1 MEINLREGQTN
12 LHTNCQMQKTN
23 QLSQCTHTDQERMD
37 VCYEA
42 LSYQISVAEQ
52 VFSKTVSEW
61 IRSFQFQEGLVKLT
75 AKGNQCRASQVVLV
89 VKNPPANAGDI
100 RHEGSIPETGRPLW
114 GGGNGI
120 PLQYS
125 CQENPMDRG
134 AWWAIIHGVAE
145 LNTTEH
151 LSKKKKKKTVQI
163 KFLYLTSLWERRKS

>member
-1 MEINLREGQTN
+1 MRVRSLRQ
-12 LHTNCQMQKTN
+12 
-23 QLSQCTHTDQERMD
+23 
-37 VCYEA
+37 
-42 LSYQISVAEQ
+42 
-52 VFSKTVSEW
+52 
-61 IRSFQFQEGLVKLT
+61 
-75 AKGNQCRASQVVLV
+75 
-89 VKNPPANAGDI
+89 GDPF
-100 RHEGSIPETGRPLW
+100 E
-114 GGGNGI
+114 GGNGN